1 MTSIDRRKHPRVTV
15 SVDVD
20 FESGSNFYSGKARDM
35 SEGGVFVETFVFA
48 PVGTRIELSL
58 KLFGHRYEVPVEV
71 MWILY
76 DGEGTAVG
84 FGARFLELRRPVR
97 RVITEF
103 MRARA
108 PMPFELLEM
117 EDDVEETGPPG
128 SEGPSGSPEELREAH
143 TGPPPLP
150 AEESPLPAEEPP
162 PLPEEPTAPQAA
174 APQCWSGIGAERPA
188 QANARRRRSTLRF
201 AARRARV
208 GPPPLP
214 VVAGGPRPLEKTGAD
229 VAGAGVE
236 SDRMVN

>member
-35 SEGGVFVETFVFA
+35 SEGGVFVESLVFA
-48 PVGTRIELSL
+48 PVGSRIELSL
-58 KLFGHRYEVPVEV
+58 KLFGHRYEIPVEV

-97 RVITEF
+97 RVISEF

-108 PMPFELLEM
+108 PMPFELLEL
-117 EDDVEETGPPG
+117 EDDPTSDEAPP
-128 SEGPSGSPEELREAH
+128 A
-143 TGPPPLP
+143 P
-150 AEESPLPAEEPP
+150 AEEAPHGPITQRSGAPSSRRGGPRSRPRGTSP
-162 PLPEEPTAPQAA
+162 
-174 APQCWSGIGAERPA
+174 S
-188 QANARRRRSTLRF
+188 
-201 AARRARV
+201 RV

-214 VVAGGPRPLEKTGAD
+214 PR
-229 VAGAGVE
+229 
-236 SDRMVN
+236 